1 MPPHMFREAL
11 AHGGPC
17 ICVSGI
23 WNVAF
28 CERKVSI
35 PAAGAR
41 GKEMGNKPPLPP
53 KTTPLCRSTLEP
65 VILTGIHL
73 IALK

>member
-41 GKEMGNKPPLPP
+41 GKEMGNKTQKKKNSLAPLHAGASDSDWY
-53 KTTPLCRSTLEP
+53 PLNCF
-65 VILTGIHL
+65 
-73 IALK
+73 